1 MLVIA
6 IQGSF
11 DAAKKAIE
19 EANKK
24 GEAIELRLDLLKDL
38 EHVNKLKNL
47 CKLPVIFTLRKK
59 AQGGEFQGSEQ
70 EREAKLLELLPL
82 KPDYVDLEFDVDPSF
97 AQKVHQSFPDVA
109 IICSYHDF
117 DKTPD
122 NLENVLTQMTQMHAA
137 IYKIATFANSS
148 LDSLRMLNFI
158 LQKRREGISLA
169 GMSMGPHGDIT
180 RILAPVVDSLLTYTS
195 LSSEEETAP
204 GQVPVDTLEKIYR
217 FSTLNQQTKVY
228 ALIGDPVE
236 QSIGHIAHN
245 TLFKKL
251 KEDAVYV
258 KILVRSEEVGPFFQL
273 LKTLPFHG
281 FSVTMPLKEKV
292 GEHLDHINPQAK
304 KIGAINTLNLNNEGR
319 WEGFNT
325 DASGALDAIEEK
337 RQVAGKKVVILG
349 AGGAARALAY
359 ETIERGG
366 EVLIVNRTEEKAK
379 KLARQLG
386 CEGVALERWT
396 KPSYDILMNTTPVG
410 MTTKGLSLI
419 SEKALLKNAVVFD
432 AIMHPKET
440 PLLILAKNKGC
451 QIVYGN
457 EMFTRQAVKQAEI
470 WLNRPLDTQDLLL
483 TLEHLC
489 HALEKS

>member
-11 DAAKKAIE
+11 DEAKKAIE

-38 EHVNKLKNL
+38 QHVSKLKSL

-59 AQGGEFQGSEQ
+59 DQGGKFEGNEQ
-70 EREAKLLELLPL
+70 NREAKLLELLAL

-97 AQKVHQSFPDVA
+97 VEKVHQNFPDVA
-109 IICSYHDF
+109 IICSSHDF
-117 DKTPD
+117 DKTPAD
-122 NLENVLTQMTQMHAA
+122 LEQKLKQMTHMRAS
-137 IYKIATFANSS
+137 IYKIATYANSS
-148 LDSLRMLNFI
+148 LDSLRMLSFI
-158 LQKRREGISLA
+158 LQKRREGVSLA
-169 GMSMGPHGDIT
+169 GMCMGPHGDMT
-180 RILAPVVDSLLTYTS
+180 RILAPVVDSLLCYTS
-195 LSSEEETAP
+195 LSSEAETAP
-204 GQVPVDTLEKIYR
+204 GQVPVDTLEEIYH
-217 FSTLNQQTKVY
+217 FSSLNRQTKVY

-236 QSIGHIAHN
+236 QSIGHLAHN
-245 TLFKKL
+245 ALFKKL
-251 KEDAVYV
+251 KEDAVYI
-258 KILVRSEEVGPFFQL
+258 KILVQAQEVGAFFQAM
-273 LKTLPFHG
+273 KKLPFYG

-292 GEHLDHINPQAK
+292 GEHLDRINPEAK
-304 KIGAINTLNLNNEGR
+304 KIGAINTLNLKEES

-337 RQVAGKKVVILG
+337 QKVAGKKVVILG

-359 ETIERGG
+359 ETIERRG
-366 EVLIVNRTEEKAK
+366 EVLIVNRTGEKAK
-379 KLARQLG
+379 KLAKQLG
-386 CEGVALERWT
+386 CEGFALDKWT

-410 MTTKGLSLI
+410 MTMKGSSLI
-419 SEKALLKNAVVFD
+419 PESALLKDAVVFD
-432 AIMHPKET
+432 AIMHLKET

-470 WLNRPLDTQDLLL
+470 WLNRPLDPQDLLQ
-483 TLEHLC
+483 TLDQLC
-489 HALEKS
+489 RSLETS